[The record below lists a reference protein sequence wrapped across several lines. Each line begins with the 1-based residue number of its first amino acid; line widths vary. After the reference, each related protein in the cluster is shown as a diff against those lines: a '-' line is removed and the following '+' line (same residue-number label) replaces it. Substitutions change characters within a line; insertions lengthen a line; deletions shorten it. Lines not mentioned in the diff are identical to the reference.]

1 MNRILSIAI
10 LLLTLLTAEEMRAQD
25 MINETG
31 YKCNDGGFE
40 YISPIP
46 CDFVAACE
54 EECSSCQGF
63 FHCDEIKEHEKG
75 CYYECP
81 LCNKKMTVIEGLTH
95 NCEPE
100 DPNKDQD
107 DPYDPSDDD
116 DDRNS
121 PNQDR
126 VVCALCGAVMTYM
139 ESLTHN
145 CRRLNVNGNYN
156 GSLWYLLQPVNG
168 SAASPSGGG
177 GGGGGGNSSS
187 QNNNSSNGNLTIQN
201 ILDLLSGKPGKF
213 YGLLKEL
220 YDAGKIVF
228 VDDLKNARYF
238 QESKT
243 LKIGSQYTLD
253 VVTHELIH
261 YLQDKKGKLSFDNN
275 SSNNEFQTYLLNY
288 IYGWTYG
295 LPAPPMGLSNDTEWW
310 DEFQLKI
317 VDYVEMGSTTIS
329 KEILDLLNEID
340 YDVRVKNFSDYY
352 KEISKDWDLKPSSNW
367 NSYDKNYN
375 YSWKEFMEEIGFEF
389 K

>member
-10 LLLTLLTAEEMRAQD
+10 LLLTLLTAAEVSAQSYYNEEYSD
-25 MINETG
+25 CKETDYG
-31 YKCNDGGFE
+31 QGTVVLPCFE
-40 YISPIP
+40 ICRSQ
-46 CDFVAACE
+46 
-54 EECSSCQGF
+54 CSSCEGF
-63 FHCDEIKEHEKG
+63 FDCDEIAEHEKG

-81 LCNKKMTVIEGLTH
+81 RCNQRMTIMEMLSH
-95 NCEPE
+95 YCEPKE
-100 DPNKDQD
+100 PDSD
-107 DPYDPSDDD
+107 DPDFPDDDD

-228 VDDLKNARYF
+228 IEK
-238 QESKT
+238 
-243 LKIGSQYTLD
+243 
-253 VVTHELIH
+253 
-261 YLQDKKGKLSFDNN
+261 
-275 SSNNEFQTYLLNY
+275 
-288 IYGWTYG
+288 
-295 LPAPPMGLSNDTEWW
+295 
-310 DEFQLKI
+310 
-317 VDYVEMGSTTIS
+317 
-329 KEILDLLNEID
+329 
-340 YDVRVKNFSDYY
+340 
-352 KEISKDWDLKPSSNW
+352 
-367 NSYDKNYN
+367 
-375 YSWKEFMEEIGFEF
+375 
-389 K
+389 